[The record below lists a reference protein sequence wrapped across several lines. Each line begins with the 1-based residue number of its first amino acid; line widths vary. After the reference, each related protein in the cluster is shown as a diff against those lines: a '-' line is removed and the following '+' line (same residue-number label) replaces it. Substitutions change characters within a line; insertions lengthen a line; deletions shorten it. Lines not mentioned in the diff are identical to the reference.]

1 MAATTAVE
9 RRNGEA
15 MESSRRRAMRRD
27 TRNLIMAITALILTF
42 AIAIGFVLAQPW
54 AYNSPGS
61 EIVGLAI
68 GQLAP
73 EFTIQDVNGTRWN
86 LSAYRGQVALID
98 FMGSNCPTC
107 IHEMR
112 DGTLQAIYGAYAAR
126 GLEMISIDIGGPL
139 GTENELHAWQF
150 LKGQSPHG
158 TWEPG
163 GWIIALDN
171 QGLAPAYLVSGIPLK
186 YLIDRTGRIA
196 MKWPLAVSSSDLS
209 TAIEGTLG

>member
-1 MAATTAVE
+1 MRAKGEGTVAATTAVE

-27 TRNLIMAITALILTF
+27 TRNLITAITALILTF

-54 AYNSPGS
+54 AYRSPGS
-61 EIVGLAI
+61 ELVGLAI

-73 EFTIQDVNGTRWN
+73 EFTIEDENGTRRN
-86 LSAYRGQVALID
+86 LRAYRGQVVLID
-98 FMGSNCPTC
+98 FMGSNCSTC
-107 IHEMR
+107 IREMR

-150 LKGQSPHG
+150 LTG
-158 TWEPG
+158 TRPSGPG
-163 GWIIALDN
+163 EA
-171 QGLAPAYLVSGIPLK
+171 
-186 YLIDRTGRIA
+186 
-196 MKWPLAVSSSDLS
+196 
-209 TAIEGTLG
+209 EG